1 MATLYSLDIATGD
14 YNQPMVSGAKRES
27 LVDLIYFL
35 KRCLAG
41 GNTSATTISVRN
53 TGVKATGTVTCAS
66 IADSDTVTINGVAFT
81 AQDASP
87 GANEFLQTGDDTADA
102 AALAAAI
109 NASASAGI
117 SGIVTATSSGAVVTV
132 SAAVPG
138 KIGNAITLASSN
150 GTRAAVSAA
159 RLAGGSE
166 SAFTFSL

>member
-1 MATLYSLDIATGD
+1 
-14 YNQPMVSGAKRES
+14 MVSGAPRAS
-27 LVDLIYFL
+27 LRRLINFL
-35 KRCLAG
+35 IRLKAG
-41 GNTSATTISVRN
+41 GLPSATTLSVRN

-66 IADSDTVTINGVAFT
+66 IADSDTVTINGIAFT

-109 NASASAGI
+109 NASTTAGI
-117 SGIVTATSSGAVVTV
+117 VGIVTATSSGAVVTV

-159 RLAGGSE
+159 RLSGGSE